1 MEPILTIDIGG
12 TAIKFG
18 VADETGRFL
27 QKGSL
32 PTRIREKGVDAFLA
46 DLLSL
51 VRRVRNA
58 FPITGIAV
66 SLAGIVNGDTG
77 ELLLPSQFFPGL
89 HRMTLV
95 DFLEKETGLPALCE
109 NDVNCAALAEY
120 WQGAGKGAHMLL
132 CMTLGTGIGGAL
144 VHEGRLYRGASYAA
158 GEVGQ
163 AYLGSSETW
172 ENWASVSAL
181 LTAAEIKRGLTL
193 GSLTGQE
200 FFAFVEK
207 GEEMETHLLREWVD
221 RWMVGIVSLAW
232 IVNPDRIV
240 IGGGISAQRKLLMP
254 YLKAAFD
261 AKMPAILTPHTTLSL
276 AQFQNDA
283 GMLGALYLYQQRRQ
297 EGKND
302 LTF

>member
-89 HRMTLV
+89 HRMNLV

-163 AYLGSSETW
+163 AY
-172 ENWASVSAL
+172 
-181 LTAAEIKRGLTL
+181 
-193 GSLTGQE
+193 
-200 FFAFVEK
+200 
-207 GEEMETHLLREWVD
+207 
-221 RWMVGIVSLAW
+221 
-232 IVNPDRIV
+232 
-240 IGGGISAQRKLLMP
+240 
-254 YLKAAFD
+254 
-261 AKMPAILTPHTTLSL
+261 
-276 AQFQNDA
+276 
-283 GMLGALYLYQQRRQ
+283 
-297 EGKND
+297 
-302 LTF
+302 

>member
-89 HRMTLV
+89 HRMNLV

-132 CMTLGTGIGGAL
+132 CMTLGTGIAVL
-144 VHEGRLYRGASYAA
+144 WSMKA
-158 GEVGQ
+158 GF
-163 AYLGSSETW
+163 
-172 ENWASVSAL
+172 
-181 LTAAEIKRGLTL
+181 TAARPTRLVKWGRPIWG
-193 GSLTGQE
+193 
-200 FFAFVEK
+200 
-207 GEEMETHLLREWVD
+207 LLR
-221 RWMVGIVSLAW
+221 RGRTG
-232 IVNPDRIV
+232 P
-240 IGGGISAQRKLLMP
+240 
-254 YLKAAFD
+254 AFQ
-261 AKMPAILTPHTTLSL
+261 LFS
-276 AQFQNDA
+276 
-283 GMLGALYLYQQRRQ
+283 RRRR
-297 EGKND
+297 
-302 LTF
+302 

>member
-46 DLLSL
+46 DLLFL
-51 VRRVRNA
+51 VRRVRKA

-66 SLAGIVNGDTG
+66 SLAGVINGDTG
-77 ELLLPSQFFPGL
+77 ELLLPSQYFPGL
-89 HRMTLV
+89 HRMSLV
-95 DFLEKETGLPALCE
+95 NFFQKETGLPALCE
-109 NDVNCAALAEY
+109 NDANCAALAEY

-144 VHEGRLYRGASYAA
+144 VHEGRLCRGASYAA

-163 AYLGSSETW
+163 AHFGSPQTW

-181 LTAAEIKRGLTL
+181 FAEAEKKRNLAP
-193 GSLTGQE
+193 GSLTGQD
-200 FFAFVEK
+200 FFALVEK
-207 GEEMETHLLREWVD
+207 GEEAETLLLREWVD

-276 AQFQNDA
+276 AHFQNDA
-283 GMLGALYLYQQRRQ
+283 GMLGALYLYHQRRQ
-297 EGKND
+297 EAGKRI
-302 LTF
+302 

>member
-89 HRMTLV
+89 HRMNLV
-95 DFLEKETGLPALCE
+95 DF
-109 NDVNCAALAEY
+109 
-120 WQGAGKGAHMLL
+120 
-132 CMTLGTGIGGAL
+132 
-144 VHEGRLYRGASYAA
+144 
-158 GEVGQ
+158 
-163 AYLGSSETW
+163 
-172 ENWASVSAL
+172 
-181 LTAAEIKRGLTL
+181 
-193 GSLTGQE
+193 GSLSNFGVLKCLCTP
-200 FFAFVEK
+200 
-207 GEEMETHLLREWVD
+207 GEDMH
-221 RWMVGIVSLAW
+221 
-232 IVNPDRIV
+232 
-240 IGGGISAQRKLLMP
+240 
-254 YLKAAFD
+254 
-261 AKMPAILTPHTTLSL
+261 
-276 AQFQNDA
+276 
-283 GMLGALYLYQQRRQ
+283 
-297 EGKND
+297 
-302 LTF
+302 

>member
-1 MEPILTIDIGG
+1 M
-12 TAIKFG
+12 
-18 VADETGRFL
+18 
-27 QKGSL
+27 
-32 PTRIREKGVDAFLA
+32 
-46 DLLSL
+46 
-51 VRRVRNA
+51 N
-58 FPITGIAV
+58 
-66 SLAGIVNGDTG
+66 
-77 ELLLPSQFFPGL
+77 
-89 HRMTLV
+89 LV

-207 GEEMETHLLREWVD
+207 GEEMETHLLRGMGGPLDGGHRVPGVD
-221 RWMVGIVSLAW
+221 RKSGPYRYWRRNLGPKEAPHALSQ
-232 IVNPDRIV
+232 
-240 IGGGISAQRKLLMP
+240 GGL
-254 YLKAAFD
+254 
-261 AKMPAILTPHTTLSL
+261 
-276 AQFQNDA
+276 
-283 GMLGALYLYQQRRQ
+283 
-297 EGKND
+297 
-302 LTF
+302 

>member
-46 DLLSL
+46 DLLFL
-51 VRRVRNA
+51 ARRVRKA

-66 SLAGIVNGDTG
+66 SLAGVINGDTG
-77 ELLLPSQFFPGL
+77 ELLLPSQYFPGL
-89 HRMTLV
+89 HRMSLV
-95 DFLEKETGLPALCE
+95 NFFQKETGLPALCE
-109 NDVNCAALAEY
+109 NDANCAALAEY

-144 VHEGRLYRGASYAA
+144 VHEGRLCRGASYAA

-163 AYLGSSETW
+163 AHFGSPQTW

-181 LTAAEIKRGLTL
+181 FAEAEKKRNLAP
-193 GSLTGQE
+193 GSLTGQD
-200 FFAFVEK
+200 FFALVEK
-207 GEEMETHLLREWVD
+207 GEEAETFLLREWVD

-261 AKMPAILTPHTTLSL
+261 AKMPAILTPHTTLFL
-276 AQFQNDA
+276 AHFQNDA

-297 EGKND
+297 EAGKRI
-302 LTF
+302 

>member
-1 MEPILTIDIGG
+1 
-12 TAIKFG
+12 
-18 VADETGRFL
+18 
-27 QKGSL
+27 
-32 PTRIREKGVDAFLA
+32 
-46 DLLSL
+46 
-51 VRRVRNA
+51 
-58 FPITGIAV
+58 
-66 SLAGIVNGDTG
+66 
-77 ELLLPSQFFPGL
+77 
-89 HRMTLV
+89 
-95 DFLEKETGLPALCE
+95 
-109 NDVNCAALAEY
+109 
-120 WQGAGKGAHMLL
+120 MLL

-144 VHEGRLYRGASYAA
+144 VHEAGFTAARPTRLVKWGRPIWGLLRR
-158 GEVGQ
+158 
-163 AYLGSSETW
+163 W

-297 EGKND
+297 EGKK
-302 LTF
+302 